1 MKLPVVAL
9 RDTVFFP
16 GMVLPLRIGRP
27 LSVRAVEEAHA
38 QRGKVLLVA
47 ERDGGNGEDV
57 QAFGTIGQV
66 AQLVRLPDGTYQA
79 LIQGLTRARVYDA
92 AVEDGALRAV
102 AIEVE
107 DPPVE
112 RTVEV
117 EGLMREVVGQI
128 DRYAELSKDV
138 PDGAA
143 EAAKQLNEPGQL
155 ADAVAYSPDM
165 TPKQRQELLE
175 MVDPIA

>member
-1 MKLPVVAL
+1 MKLPIVAL

-47 ERDGGNGEDV
+47 EREGGDGEQV

-79 LIQGLTRARVYDA
+79 LVQGLSRVRKRSARLFRSFSSV
-92 AVEDGALRAV
+92 
-102 AIEVE
+102 
-107 DPPVE
+107 
-112 RTVEV
+112 RTPHV
-117 EGLMREVVGQI
+117 
-128 DRYAELSKDV
+128 
-138 PDGAA
+138 
-143 EAAKQLNEPGQL
+143 
-155 ADAVAYSPDM
+155 
-165 TPKQRQELLE
+165 
-175 MVDPIA
+175 IAGRNR